1 MDRSLDPSAAS
12 RGSRSALSLGGAV
25 SLPPDASAAEIAA
38 QPDDRA
44 LNPAKKPAKKTQSA
58 QTPAMN
64 LPGTAVNP
72 MGLPSNS
79 MGLPSNS
86 MGIPSNSMGIPS
98 NSMGLPSNS
107 MGLPSNSMGIPSNS
121 MGLPSNSLAGLNLP
135 SNSLSALA
143 SSRGYGGNS
152 GISGTGG
159 SGKGNRRSKKNKM
172 MKNAEQYVIDP
183 RKVESNEDPRQ
194 FLMIRNIP
202 NSISQEELLSIL
214 ETYVQGEIE
223 FLYLPIDKV
232 TSCNLGYGYV
242 SLLNCSSV
250 LKLYNAVGCAGDVSC
265 RCTRRD
271 GRSPR
276 V

>member
-1 MDRSLDPSAAS
+1 MDRSIECSIDPPGGNLAAARNTRNTRNTIPIGGTGSLPTDPS
-12 RGSRSALSLGGAV
+12 
-25 SLPPDASAAEIAA
+25 PAEIAA
-38 QPDDRA
+38 QPDDRS
-44 LNPAKKPAKKTQSA
+44 LNPAKKPAKKTQP
-58 QTPAMN
+58 PAMT
-64 LPGTAVNP
+64 LQGTAVSP
-72 MGLPSNS
+72 LGLPSNS
-79 MGLPSNS
+79 MGVSPAALAF
-86 MGIPSNSMGIPS
+86 
-98 NSMGLPSNS
+98 
-107 MGLPSNSMGIPSNS
+107 
-121 MGLPSNSLAGLNLP
+121 PSNSLSALNLP
-135 SNSLSALA
+135 SNSLTALA
-143 SSRGYGGNS
+143 SSRGHGVTSGNS
-152 GISGTGG
+152 GNSGNSGT
-159 SGKGNRRSKKNKM
+159 GKGNRRSKKNKM

-250 LKLYNAVGCAGDVSC
+250 LKLYNAVGGWRDVSC
-265 RCTRRD
+265 RCIRRD
-271 GRSPR
+271 GRSHR

>member
-1 MDRSLDPSAAS
+1 
-12 RGSRSALSLGGAV
+12 
-25 SLPPDASAAEIAA
+25 
-38 QPDDRA
+38 
-44 LNPAKKPAKKTQSA
+44 
-58 QTPAMN
+58 
-64 LPGTAVNP
+64 
-72 MGLPSNS
+72 
-79 MGLPSNS
+79 
-86 MGIPSNSMGIPS
+86 
-98 NSMGLPSNS
+98 
-107 MGLPSNSMGIPSNS
+107 

-152 GISGTGG
+152 GNSGTGG

>member
-1 MDRSLDPSAAS
+1 
-12 RGSRSALSLGGAV
+12 
-25 SLPPDASAAEIAA
+25 
-38 QPDDRA
+38 
-44 LNPAKKPAKKTQSA
+44 
-58 QTPAMN
+58 
-64 LPGTAVNP
+64 
-72 MGLPSNS
+72 
-79 MGLPSNS
+79 
-86 MGIPSNSMGIPS
+86 MGIS
-98 NSMGLPSNS
+98 
-107 MGLPSNSMGIPSNS
+107 
-121 MGLPSNSLAGLNLP
+121 SNSLGGLNLP

-143 SSRGYGGNS
+143 GGAARGHGAAGGKS
-152 GISGTGG
+152 
-159 SGKGNRRSKKNKM
+159 NRRSKKNKM

-250 LKLYNAVGCAGDVSC
+250 LKLYNAVGGADRLSC
-265 RCTRRD
+265 RCT
-271 GRSPR
+271 
-276 V
+276 

>member
-1 MDRSLDPSAAS
+1 
-12 RGSRSALSLGGAV
+12 
-25 SLPPDASAAEIAA
+25 
-38 QPDDRA
+38 
-44 LNPAKKPAKKTQSA
+44 
-58 QTPAMN
+58 
-64 LPGTAVNP
+64 
-72 MGLPSNS
+72 MGLPSNSMGLPSNSMGVPSNS

-98 NSMGLPSNS
+98 NS
-107 MGLPSNSMGIPSNS
+107 
-121 MGLPSNSLAGLNLP
+121 LAGLNLP
-135 SNSLSALA
+135 SNSLSALG

-152 GISGTGG
+152 GNSGTGG

-250 LKLYNAVGCAGDVSC
+250 LKLYNAVG
-265 RCTRRD
+265 
-271 GRSPR
+271 
-276 V
+276 